1 MSLISAGQGL
11 RRTANLAQ
19 SKVASADV
27 AAERMRIQN
36 EMANEA
42 GEQQVLGTAA
52 GIGSMVGTTRMFKNA
67 EALEQGLTNVNKL
80 VSGGEVGAKGGG
92 LTWTPTGQETAL
104 TGEAA
109 MEGINAAAANADKLA
124 ATASTTAEGATVA
137 ADLAAAGEVAAA
149 GTEAVA
155 AGEAALAVEGAAGA
169 ASSSGMM
176 GTLGTIA
183 APVAIA
189 LGVGFLF
196 NKLFD

>member
-27 AAERMRIQN
+27 AAERMRLQN

-92 LTWTPTGQETAL
+92 LSWTPTGGETI

>member
-27 AAERMRIQN
+27 ASERMRIQN

-67 EALEQGLTNVNKL
+67 EALEQGLTNANKL
-80 VSGGEVGAKGGG
+80 VGGGEVGAKGGG
-92 LTWTPTGQETAL
+92 LTWTPTGGETI

-137 ADLAAAGEVAAA
+137 ADVAAAGEVAAA
-149 GTEAVA
+149 GAEVAAAGEAVA
-155 AGEAALAVEGAAGA
+155 AVEGATAA
-169 ASSSGMM
+169 ASSTGMM
-176 GTLGTIA
+176 GTLGAIA